1 MGWCG
6 LNLKNVQIEVL
17 SISNGQC
24 IIQDMARRA
33 ARPEGGE
40 ELGPFLDQ
48 LRSLPFTRSVEA
60 IEQEPADNSRRF
72 DATVQVETEAG
83 SYEFLTEVKR
93 SYLDEAVTRA
103 ITAAA
108 KNLTRRKRKLLLF
121 ARYIPQPTAQ
131 RLMDAGV
138 DFADLAG
145 NVHLNL
151 PPHYHWTVVGNRET
165 QSEGRGSIETPATLQ
180 LLFTI
185 AAHPESAEWTVRE
198 LASRAGVSKSKAA
211 STRRELLYDQTI
223 RKVGGRFQFAD
234 PKGVA
239 DRLLSGYRQILR
251 PRLVIGRFRSPES
264 DIESFV
270 ERLRNEARSDR
281 FRYALTGGL
290 AAYQLQ
296 RFYKGE
302 GGAAF
307 VAPNQTSLP
316 KMLRLLPDRD
326 GPIALLKAFGEIVY
340 WRSAGR
346 TNVAHPWLIYAE
358 LMAASDPRAHE
369 AAEELRKE
377 FSLP

>member
-1 MGWCG
+1 
-6 LNLKNVQIEVL
+6 
-17 SISNGQC
+17 
-24 IIQDMARRA
+24 MARSATRT
-33 ARPEGGE
+33 EGGD
-40 ELGPFLDQ
+40 ELAPFLDQ
-48 LRSLPFTRSVEA
+48 LRSLPFVRAAEA
-60 IEQEPADNSRRF
+60 IEQKPALDSRRF

-93 SYLDEAVTRA
+93 SYLDEAITRA
-103 ITAAA
+103 IAAAA
-108 KNLTRRKRKLLLF
+108 KNLARRKRKLLLF

-131 RLMDAGV
+131 RLMDADV

-151 PPHYHWTVVGNRET
+151 PPHYHWTAVGNREK
-165 QSEGRGSIETPATLQ
+165 QSEGREPIETPATLQ

-211 STRRELLYDQTI
+211 SARRELLHDRTI
-223 RKVGGRFQFAD
+223 RQVGGRFQFAD

-251 PRLVIGRFRSPES
+251 PRLIIGRFRSPERN
-264 DIESFV
+264 IGAFV
-270 ERLRNEARSDR
+270 ERLRDEADSGR

-302 GGAAF
+302 GAAVF

-316 KMLRLLPDRD
+316 KILHLLPDRD
-326 GPIALLKAFGEIVY
+326 GPITLLKAFGEIVY
-340 WRSAGR
+340 WRTADHAS
-346 TNVAHPWLIYAE
+346 VAHPWLIYAE
-358 LMAASDPRAHE
+358 LMAEPDPRAHE

-377 FSLP
+377 YSLP